1 MPPEHDKLVQYYMR
15 KWIVIILFLF
25 LMDVRI
31 NFAPLCLVSEIC
43 SLFHLT
49 CKGNVCVCVC
59 MHAGLSVCLSS
70 FVCIRILFFYN
81 NRILLWLFSILQA
94 IKGGRVL

>member
-49 CKGNVCVCVC
+49 CKGNVCVCVY
-59 MHAGLSVCLSS
+59 ALRSVSLPVQFRVHSH
-70 FVCIRILFFYN
+70 F
-81 NRILLWLFSILQA
+81 ILLQQSYPFVA
-94 IKGGRVL
+94 I